1 MSLRTQGQGLGGL
14 SNQGLQGRCR
24 GAEAQSVVNR
34 KPRLRGRCPED
45 EPIRRRGPECRPI
58 RAQGPE
64 RRPIRSGEGALQS
77 RVHRSPAAPAPV
89 RTCPARPLLV
99 QSSTVSAARVA
110 QPRAG
115 RRESPERGREMV
127 SARVRPEP
135 GEAASNRPEPAGGGP
150 GPGGPAPGG
159 PDPSLCPRPGVGSQ
173 RPAPPP
179 VPGPEPCPPLGG
191 GSREGGRTPAQTVK
205 GSGQEGGG

>member
-1 MSLRTQGQGLGGL
+1 MP
-14 SNQGLQGRCR
+14 SNQSAGPGAPSNQVGGGR
-24 GAEAQSVVNR
+24 
-34 KPRLRGRCPED
+34 
-45 EPIRRRGPECRPI
+45 
-58 RAQGPE
+58 
-64 RRPIRSGEGALQS
+64 
-77 RVHRSPAAPAPV
+77 APV
-89 RTCPARPLLV
+89 SCPSLPCCPGAGAHLPRTAATVP
-99 QSSTVSAARVA
+99 SSTVSAACVA

-127 SARVRPEP
+127 SARVRLEP